1 MKNLSIVLN
10 LVLAIAVAVLYYLHF
25 KSPTSGSKTSSLNL
39 KDVHIAYINTDTL
52 LEHYDFFV
60 KTKNELK
67 AEEETNSGSLNAQA
81 NSLQREYEE
90 AQSKVSSM
98 TASQAQSVQESLQRK
113 QQALMQR
120 KEELQDAYGK
130 KLQDMNDMLATKIH
144 DYLKTYNKEKKF
156 DYILGYQKGSGILFA
171 KDELDVTPEVLKGM
185 NETYSK
191 EKK

>member
-1 MKNLSIVLN
+1 
-10 LVLAIAVAVLYYLHF
+10 
-25 KSPTSGSKTSSLNL
+25 
-39 KDVHIAYINTDTL
+39 
-52 LEHYDFFV
+52 
-60 KTKNELK
+60 
-67 AEEETNSGSLNAQA
+67 
-81 NSLQREYEE
+81 
-90 AQSKVSSM
+90 
-98 TASQAQSVQESLQRK
+98 
-113 QQALMQR
+113 MQR

-144 DYLKTYNKEKKF
+144 DYLKTYNKEKKI